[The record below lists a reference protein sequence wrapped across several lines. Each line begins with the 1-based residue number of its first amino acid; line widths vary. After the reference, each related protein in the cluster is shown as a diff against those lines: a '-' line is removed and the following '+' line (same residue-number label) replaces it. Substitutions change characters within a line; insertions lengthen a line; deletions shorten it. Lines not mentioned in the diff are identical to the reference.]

1 LADPPP
7 SGKRAAGSQVQGGV
21 PRGSIIRT
29 LDIEITDMIN
39 IYANRYVSLRSLTFA
54 DESVDAETNATGSR
68 GNLHPGRASAP
79 APREPVTGSVLL

>member
-54 DESVDAETNATGSR
+54 DVR
-68 GNLHPGRASAP
+68 
-79 APREPVTGSVLL
+79 